1 MRAVSRLVSTLFSL
15 KLFDDESRDTS
26 KVGQAVSPAFPNE
39 LTMRELISSLMRFS
53 GAVTMFA
60 VEQVQN
66 VVGAPTDTRA
76 AIAKMTETLD
86 SMSESLVS
94 KIDKPKQ
101 TVHESMSKAQVE
113 VVDRTFNAVNLNVP
127 DELMQKTS
135 ASLSSAVTRSA
146 ANGAVVA

>member
-1 MRAVSRLVSTLFSL
+1 
-15 KLFDDESRDTS
+15 
-26 KVGQAVSPAFPNE
+26 
-39 LTMRELISSLMRFS
+39 MRELISSLMRFS

>member
-1 MRAVSRLVSTLFSL
+1 
-15 KLFDDESRDTS
+15 
-26 KVGQAVSPAFPNE
+26 
-39 LTMRELISSLMRFS
+39 MRELISSLMRFS

-66 VVGAPTDTRA
+66 AVGAPTDTRA
-76 AIAKMTETLD
+76 AIARMTETLD

-113 VVDRTFNAVNLNVP
+113 VVDRTFNAVNLNAP

-146 ANGAVVA
+146 VNGAGVA

>member
-76 AIAKMTETLD
+76 AIAKMTETL
-86 SMSESLVS
+86 SPLLAFGAFEFWIL
-94 KIDKPKQ
+94 
-101 TVHESMSKAQVE
+101 
-113 VVDRTFNAVNLNVP
+113 NLFRI
-127 DELMQKTS
+127 S
-135 ASLSSAVTRSA
+135 IFGFRIS
-146 ANGAVVA
+146 